1 MVDKIVAYETTPN
14 DKTWQKNTLLIADNQ
29 VEAYEA
35 EFEIMN
41 EEAAMLLPAS
51 MNVPVKGYLNDYLTS
66 AALRDDIKATIDAGT
81 LIVNYSG
88 HGSLQQFAGESI
100 FRNSDVDDLTN
111 TGKYPFVISM
121 TCLTGYFGYLDPQ
134 DGPEPSLAEA
144 LLLADGKGAVASLMP
159 TAMTSTSGQRILDT
173 ALFESIFTK
182 DIRQLGPAVV
192 DAKQTLLANG
202 GTAFEEI
209 SETFLLFGD
218 PALTL
223 QVPIPHK
230 PSEVEVQQ
238 VEEGILIS
246 WQSVEDCDGN
256 PVAGYNLY
264 RSPSAGGIY
273 TKVNGILITDTEYLD
288 TDPAGISA
296 QDVGG
301 SGTGS
306 YFYGVT
312 SVDSGGD
319 ESAQSLAIS
328 PPSLATIPG
337 AEDVG
342 AASCF
347 IDTST
352 SPAEFNITFKALIA
366 IVSIILVFVLLQSI
380 FDPSRKKNTAEKK
393 MNPFN
398 ELKNVKTL
406 LVDDDEFIRNSLEL
420 AFKTKGCCLKVAE
433 TAEEGLQAIKAHQ
446 FDIIISDFRLPG
458 MNGLEFLKLAAVT
471 QPQAVKFLITAY
483 RDDHIFSE
491 AVRLGVNEFI
501 EKPFAVKVLIN
512 LLALALKRQEKTRS
526 AIM

>member
-1 MVDKIVAYETTPN
+1 
-14 DKTWQKNTLLIADNQ
+14 
-29 VEAYEA
+29 
-35 EFEIMN
+35 
-41 EEAAMLLPAS
+41 
-51 MNVPVKGYLNDYLTS
+51 
-66 AALRDDIKATIDAGT
+66 
-81 LIVNYSG
+81 
-88 HGSLQQFAGESI
+88 
-100 FRNSDVDDLTN
+100 
-111 TGKYPFVISM
+111 M

-144 LLLADGKGAVASLMP
+144 LLRAESKGAVASLMP
-159 TAMTSTSGQRILDT
+159 TGMTSTGGQHILDT

-182 DIRQLGPAVV
+182 DIRQLGPAVI